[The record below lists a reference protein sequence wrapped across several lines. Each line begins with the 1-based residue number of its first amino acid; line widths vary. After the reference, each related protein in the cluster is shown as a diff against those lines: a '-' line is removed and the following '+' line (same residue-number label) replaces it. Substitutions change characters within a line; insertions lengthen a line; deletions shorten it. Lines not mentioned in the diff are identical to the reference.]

1 MGLINKRIVLFDT
14 LIKQLSEDEIVGVL
28 GHELGHWQMWH
39 TTSGFLIGQVHT
51 LAMFG
56 CFSFFVNNQALY
68 SGFGYSG
75 QPTAIGLCLF
85 GEVIWG
91 PVDKVL
97 GLLMNIL
104 SRHNEFQADAF
115 SHGLGYCSQLQSGLV
130 KMHIAN
136 M

>member
-1 MGLINKRIVLFDT
+1 MWLHLIVAYYSPLQSLECLLHGSDQ
-14 LIKQLSEDEIVGVL
+14 QLSEDEIVGVL

-75 QPTAIGLCLF
+75 QPTTIGVCLF
-85 GEVIWG
+85 GE
-91 PVDKVL
+91 L
-97 GLLMNIL
+97 ELMIV
-104 SRHNEFQADAF
+104 
-115 SHGLGYCSQLQSGLV
+115 G
-130 KMHIAN
+130 M
-136 M
+136 